1 MSRKLVTA
9 LNVNHVP
16 PQYTR
21 AFSAVS
27 RRQNKV
33 SRANGDNNA
42 HEPTKAENGTEE
54 QGAMARR
61 LSEMAEQAVLEG
73 GKSARKNI
81 EQAGFS
87 DELKKQLEERVAATA
102 FKNEHPAAH
111 SILDMPE
118 SAGEGTRAT
127 ALGEAWTGTE
137 NMHDSALRMLDDS
150 ARKPIRTPY
159 KIPSPIQTNPVDMRI
174 APKPKLSPGHR
185 LAHAKDQIGTY
196 SLSQSPGVSEQERQA
211 MRKEMQERFTPGGR
225 PMPMS
230 IQGLASLANEQIE
243 DAIKRGQFSS
253 IKRGRGVNT
262 KTDHNANSAYI
273 DTTEYFMNKMIQKQ
287 ELVPPWIEKQQELA
301 REVDRFRQR
310 IRTEWRRHAARLIAS
325 KGGTLDAQMRRADA
339 YAAAE
344 ARLAERAA
352 IAKSL
357 RDNDN
362 TETSSSSHSTTETK
376 QDTPQS
382 ETASPPTTEEK
393 DTQLPHLE
401 PLRDPHYLAIER
413 PYHELTIKTLNDAT
427 RTYNLQA
434 PPVSRKLYLNLDRE
448 LSACYAE
455 VAPSLAE
462 EIKRRALEKARGP
475 VSSGPQAAGILES
488 LGTTQTARVYDE
500 DVSKGYGVKDLLRD
514 WFSRKRGRS

>member
-1 MSRKLVTA
+1 MSGKLVAA
-9 LNVNHVP
+9 LKVNHVP
-16 PQYTR
+16 AQYTR
-21 AFSAVS
+21 AFSAIS
-27 RRQNKV
+27 RRQNEV
-33 SRANGDNNA
+33 PRANGNNDA
-42 HEPTKAENGTEE
+42 HEATKSENGAEE

-73 GKSARKNI
+73 GKSARQNI

-102 FKNEHPAAH
+102 FKNEYPAAH

-127 ALGEAWTGTE
+127 ALGEAWSGTE

-159 KIPSPIQTNPVDMRI
+159 KIPSPVQTNPVDMRI

-211 MRKEMQERFTPGGR
+211 MRKEMQERFTPGAR

-253 IKRGRGVNT
+253 IKKGRGVNT
-262 KTDHNANSAYI
+262 QTDHNANSAYI

-301 REVDRFRQR
+301 KEVDRFRQR
-310 IRTEWRRHAARLIAS
+310 IRVEWRRHAARLIAS

-344 ARLAERAA
+344 ARVAERAA
-352 IAKSL
+352 IAKSF
-357 RDNDN
+357 RDDND
-362 TETSSSSHSTTETK
+362 TKTPPTTETK
-376 QDTPQS
+376 QEDTPQS
-382 ETASPPTTEEK
+382 ETAFTSTEEEN
-393 DTQLPHLE
+393 DNQLPHLE
-401 PLRDPHYLAIER
+401 PLRDPNYLAIER

-434 PPVSRKLYLNLDRE
+434 PPVSRKPYLNLERE
-448 LSACYAE
+448 LNACYAE

-462 EIKRRALEKARGP
+462 EIKRRALEKAHGP
-475 VSSGPQAAGILES
+475 VSSGPRAAGILES
-488 LGTTQTARVYDE
+488 LGTAQAAQVYDE
-500 DVSKGYGVKDLLRD
+500 DSSKGYGVKDLLRD
-514 WFSRKRGRS
+514 WFSGKKGRS